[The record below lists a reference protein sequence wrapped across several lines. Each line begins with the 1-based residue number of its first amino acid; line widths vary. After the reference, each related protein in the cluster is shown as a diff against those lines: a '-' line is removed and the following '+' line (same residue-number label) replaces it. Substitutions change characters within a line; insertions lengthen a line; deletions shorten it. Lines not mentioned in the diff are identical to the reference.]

1 MELEKKVEET
11 WKEAKKK
18 KKEAGRKEERRRRG
32 EAWERSEPRTGS

>member
-11 WKEAKKK
+11 WKEAKK